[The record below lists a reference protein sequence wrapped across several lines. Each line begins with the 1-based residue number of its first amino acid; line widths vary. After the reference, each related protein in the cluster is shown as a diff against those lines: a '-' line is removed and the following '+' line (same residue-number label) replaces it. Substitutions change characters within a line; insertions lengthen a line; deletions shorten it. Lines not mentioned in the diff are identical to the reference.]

1 MRLVILGPPGAG
13 KGTQA
18 QFLVERFGIPQI
30 STGDILRKAI
40 VDGTELGKVAK
51 RCIEEGQL
59 VSDDLMLDLVRERL
73 AEPDCSGGFILDGYP
88 RNIEQAKALAELT
101 DIDAVVNLSVDMGIL
116 LSRLTSRR
124 TCSQCNAVYNLVAR
138 PPKSEGK
145 CDACG
150 GDLYQRDDDTVETVE
165 KRLVTYGRQT
175 EPLIEY
181 YNELGLLM
189 NIDASQGMEATHS
202 AICRVLEKL

>member
-1 MRLVILGPPGAG
+1 MLGPPGAG

-18 QFLVERFGIPQI
+18 QYLVERFGIPQI

-40 VDGTELGKVAK
+40 ANGTELGKIAK
-51 RCIEEGQL
+51 RCIEEGKL

-73 AEPDCSGGFILDGYP
+73 AEPDCEGGFILDGYP

-101 DIDAVVNLSVDMGIL
+101 TIDAVVNLSVDMGVL

-124 TCSQCNAVYNLVAR
+124 TCSECNAVYNLFAR

-150 GDLYQRDDDTVETVE
+150 GELYQREDDTEETVR
-165 KRLVTYGRQT
+165 KRLVTYGEQT
-175 EPLIEY
+175 EPLIAY
-181 YNELGLLM
+181 YGDLGLLR
-189 NIDASQGMEATHS
+189 NIDAGQGMEATHS
-202 AICRVLEKL
+202 AICKVLEQL